1 MSLGCHGTEGVQDAC
16 GTPETGSTAQVA
28 CGGGRGKGG
37 PAPQVG
43 ISRYSTVSLLNGIA
57 AALYGIAT
65 GVRVNTARY
74 WIALGLIIHSML
86 AWSWYSHSK
95 YSHSR
100 YGHSRYSH
108 SEHRHSQYGLTLRAL
123 SAPRPTMTIYLL

>member
-1 MSLGCHGTEGVQDAC
+1 MSLRCHGKKGVHDAC

-28 CGGGRGKGG
+28 CVAGAR
-37 PAPQVG
+37 AALRLR
-43 ISRYSTVSLLNGIA
+43 SVSLGTVRWAYGIA

-86 AWSWYSHSK
+86 AW
-95 YSHSR
+95 
-100 YGHSRYSH
+100 
-108 SEHRHSQYGLTLRAL
+108 
-123 SAPRPTMTIYLL
+123 